1 MIIAP
6 TAISFMATSLK
17 SSLGTRP
24 RTKRTDSSVRLM
36 IPSPAQIRRMTFT
49 ADSPPHRVWICYW
62 QDHKGRRRRG
72 LVPASHMLAGVAPLL
87 METKRRSVFR
97 EQFVW
102 PPGVRYHCDAHL
114 ARTLSGPLGPSHTH
128 IYVGS
133 PASGISKRATPR
145 QTSDSS
151 LTPQVEAGR
160 CEVNEDDR
168 GDRCRS
174 RVSRLLEGSWASRD

>member
-62 QDHKGRRRRG
+62 QDHKGRRRHG

-114 ARTLSGPLGPSHTH
+114 ARTLSGPLGPSHTY
-128 IYVGS
+128 ICRQSGVWDLQTRSSQADIGS
-133 PASGISKRATPR
+133 SPRLPGRGGPVRGQRGRQGRSVSFTSVASS
-145 QTSDSS
+145 
-151 LTPQVEAGR
+151 
-160 CEVNEDDR
+160 R
-168 GDRCRS
+168 GFVDF
-174 RVSRLLEGSWASRD
+174 A